1 MSYKSKFLERYRVG
15 KKSESDVLEIIRNY
29 FKRDIIQTTEKFDK
43 YDFTDDK
50 YFYELKSR
58 TNELNKYPTTMIG
71 SSKLNENAILLFKFT
86 DKLAYIEYN
95 KDKFSSYETKKFT
108 KYKIPQDYIYIPIND
123 LILIE

>member
-1 MSYKSKFLERYRVG
+1 MSYKSKFSERYKFG